1 MLAMLA
7 TSLIA
12 LVLLG
17 SALFFAGLLHL
28 RNLEIQE
35 TAALAEIVSGY
46 CVGALGRGDAAAAQ
60 RALAHVA
67 ADRIVE
73 DACLYTTDGRLL
85 ARYARL
91 TPPPPPPKVAMPGE
105 SFVGDRLELYR
116 HVKQDGVVVGT
127 VYLQTNTWLMWA
139 RLKNYFGTGVVVMG
153 ITMLVALIFA
163 NRLQRFFSNP
173 ILELA
178 RVAEAVTTQRDFTQ
192 RAAKLSEDETGL
204 LTEAFNKMLAIIQ
217 EHDSG
222 SRASQ
227 SRMEKRIAERTVEL
241 RRVNESLRESE
252 ARFRA
257 VFEQAM
263 DGFLLADVETKQFSL
278 PNPRMCQMLGYS
290 AEEIEKLSVAD
301 IHPGEDLPWV
311 SEIFARQAAGETGLA
326 SEVPIRRK
334 DGSVFYADISSRSLE
349 VGGRKCLLGIFR
361 DISERKQAKE
371 VLQRRLETERFVASA
386 SSQFANAAAP
396 ELDAVINGALA
407 GIGHLMQTDRCFLF
421 SASEDLAIADNT
433 HEWCASGVQ
442 SQRQQLRDVPTAA
455 FPWLLERLRDGE
467 PLLLSRTADLPAEA
481 EAERRIWRAGNVQSV
496 VLVPIRHGGEIVGF
510 IGCDVVRA
518 ERHWSDEEVR
528 LLRTLGELITNTQA
542 RLRASEALRRSE
554 ANLHIALDAA
564 ELGPW
569 HWNIVTGELFELLW
583 SPQCLA
589 LYGLPAN
596 TAITYERFLEAVHP
610 DDRESVRE
618 ALREAVENRSEYM
631 IEKRV
636 VLPDGSVRWTASR
649 GRCAYDEAGQPL
661 RMDGVSYDITERK
674 EVEQA
679 LLESEDRY
687 RSLFACSLDA
697 ALLATSDGRVLAAN
711 PAACRMF
718 GMSEAELILIGRNGI
733 VDLSDPRLKPAV
745 EERNRTG
752 RFYGELTF
760 IRRDGTKFEGEI
772 ASVIIPTQT
781 GDDRAS
787 VVIRDVT
794 ERKRAEAAL
803 AKSRSLLLET
813 ERIGNVGG
821 WEFHMDTL
829 ALTWTEEVY
838 RIHEVDASFKPTVEK
853 GVNFYA
859 PESRPVIE
867 QAVRRAVEQ
876 GEPFD
881 MELEIITAK
890 GNRRW
895 VHAIGR
901 ADLEQRRVF
910 GFFQDIHSRKRVEE
924 ALKALNETLEQR
936 VAKRTAELQQRE
948 KELTEAQ
955 RVAHIGN
962 WTWDVETG
970 NMTWSDE
977 LYRIFGR
984 DPAQFA
990 PHIRSYPQILTA
1002 ESLARRNAAAQRTI
1016 ETGTPYELDLEI
1028 IRPDGERRWIVSRSE
1043 PLRDASGRVVRLRGT
1058 AQDITDRKC
1067 AEEALR
1073 ASEEKFRRLA
1083 THIQDVLYSVDKE
1096 TREFRY
1102 VSPAFEKV
1110 FGYTAND
1117 IQNMGGRIEFLRQV
1131 VTESA
1136 TSVDDQRRRLERLA
1150 SQPEAGVWFRDEE
1163 WWRCKDGTLK
1173 CIEDRWMPVYE
1184 SGRLVSTEGLLCD
1197 ITDRKRAEEALRQ
1210 SEERYRSLV
1219 DNLNVGAYRNT
1230 PEAGGHLLQ
1239 ANPAMARMFGF
1250 ESVDEFLKINVTDT
1264 YQNPAD
1270 RQIFLADLLRAGS
1283 VAAYELRLKKK
1294 DGTPIYCSVT
1304 ATAHRGPNGRVEW
1317 VDGIVEDITERKR
1330 LEDQLIEISEREQR
1344 RIGQDL
1350 HDGLC
1355 QHLAGVG
1362 FMSKA
1367 LAQNLEDAAPT
1378 EAADARTVAN
1388 LIRQAISEARGIA
1401 TGLHPVKKES
1411 NATMVALQELAANIE
1426 SMFRVHCTFT
1436 CDPPVLIKDNNA
1448 ATHIYR
1454 IAQEAVNNALRHGK
1468 AKHLWITLAEADH
1481 RVTLIVKDDGKG
1493 IPQPLPAGRGIGIDI
1508 MTHRAR
1514 VIGGTFHIGCAP
1526 EGGTVLTCSF
1536 PKPPAT

>member
-60 RALAHVA
+60 RALARVA
-67 ADRIVE
+67 ADRTVE

-127 VYLQTNTWLMWA
+127 VYLQTDTWLMWA
-139 RLKNYFGTGVVVMG
+139 RLKNYIGTGVVVMG

-263 DGFLLADVETKQFSL
+263 DGLLLADVETKRFSL

-386 SSQFANAAAP
+386 SSQLANAAAP

-421 SASEDLAIADNT
+421 NASKDLAIADNT

-496 VLVPIRHGGEIVGF
+496 VLVPIRHGGEMAGF

-569 HWNIVTGELFELLW
+569 HWNIVTGELLW

-697 ALLATSDGRVLAAN
+697 ALLATADGRVLAAN

-718 GMSEAELILIGRNGI
+718 GMSEAELIMVGRNGI
-733 VDLSDPRLKPAV
+733 VDLSDPRLKSAV

-752 RFYGELTF
+752 RFYGDLTF

-794 ERKRAEAAL
+794 DRKRAEAAL
-803 AKSRSLLLET
+803 K
-813 ERIGNVGG
+813 V
-821 WEFHMDTL
+821 
-829 ALTWTEEVY
+829 
-838 RIHEVDASFKPTVEK
+838 
-853 GVNFYA
+853 
-859 PESRPVIE
+859 
-867 QAVRRAVEQ
+867 
-876 GEPFD
+876 
-881 MELEIITAK
+881 
-890 GNRRW
+890 
-895 VHAIGR
+895 
-901 ADLEQRRVF
+901 
-910 GFFQDIHSRKRVEE
+910 
-924 ALKALNETLEQR
+924 LNETLERR
-936 VAKRTAELQQRE
+936 VAERTTALQQRE
-948 KELTEAQ
+948 TELKEAQ
-955 RVAHIGN
+955 RVAHVGN

-1184 SGRLVSTEGLLCD
+1184 SGRMVSTEGLLCD

-1219 DNLNVGAYRNT
+1219 DNLNVGVYRNT

-1367 LAQNLEDAAPT
+1367 LAQKLEDAAPT

-1436 CDPPVLIKDNNA
+1436 CDPPVLIEDNNA

-1493 IPQPLPAGRGIGIDI
+1493 IPQPLSAGRGIGIDI